1 MQFDDVITGRRSIR
15 GYKPEPVPKALIEE
29 ILALAMRSP
38 SSMNTQPWNFY
49 VLTGEPLDR
58 IREGNTERN
67 MAGVPHSREFR
78 TGEAFEGQHRDRQ
91 VGVAKQLFAAM
102 GIAREDKDARLD
114 WVLSP
119 NTRAVIVE
127 LGANDM
133 LRGLSPS
140 LTEQN
145 LEAILTELQK
155 RGLPVLLAGM
165 IAAPILGSD
174 YARVFNPI
182 YQKLAEKY
190 NAVYYPFFLEGVAAD
205 RSLNISDGI
214 HPNRDG
220 IAVIVKNISPSV
232 EKLLARIK

>member
-1 MQFDDVITGRRSIR
+1 MLHIKRAPRQKLSHRLAQGLLVFSFTCACLIWML
-15 GYKPEPVPKALIEE
+15 PKASADEAPIE
-29 ILALAMRSP
+29 IVALGDSLTAGYRLAPGDGFVPQLEAHLRARGLNVRVQNGGVSGDT
-38 SSMNTQPWNFY
+38 S
-49 VLTGEPLDR
+49 
-58 IREGNTERN
+58 
-67 MAGVPHSREFR
+67 AGGR
-78 TGEAFEGQHRDRQ
+78 
-91 VGVAKQLFAAM
+91 
-102 GIAREDKDARLD
+102 ARLD

-165 IAAPILGSD
+165 IAAPNLGSD
-174 YARVFNPI
+174 YARGFNPI